1 VNEPEVFFQSA
12 AMKQAVKEGLKEWL
26 DEKWTE
32 FSGNFT
38 KWALGMFAAAV
49 FAGVIWL
56 VLKSQG
62 WQAPH

>member
-1 VNEPEVFFQSA
+1 
-12 AMKQAVKEGLKEWL
+12 MKQAVKEGLKEWL